1 MQKAAGVH
9 VGLYLSRRIG
19 EMRTHILGDT
29 LHCNVG
35 DTVGD
40 NGAQQA
46 HEDVDHPVLAHGQDG
61 KPDDGVAPHTI
72 N

>member
-1 MQKAAGVH
+1 MWASICRG
-9 VGLYLSRRIG
+9 RIG

-29 LHCNVG
+29 LHCN
-35 DTVGD
+35 VGD